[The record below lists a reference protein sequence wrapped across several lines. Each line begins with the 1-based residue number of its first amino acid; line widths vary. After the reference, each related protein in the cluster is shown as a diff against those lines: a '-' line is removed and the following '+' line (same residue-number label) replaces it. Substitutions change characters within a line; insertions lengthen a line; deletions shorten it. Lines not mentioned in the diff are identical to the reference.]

1 MDSSRAEGF
10 TEGSLRREELDP
22 TERGIE
28 DLVKKSARTPAR
40 LGPDDL
46 APLVALVGTSGALE
60 VVAMLGAFHFVTRI
74 ADLVGIEPELPIVRR
89 RWRWLRSLGV
99 RVQSRVMRR
108 MLDLSNQEIDA
119 DVPALLADIEAV
131 RGERLPPGY
140 RSMTAAPNVAAWA
153 HRVTIELP
161 RLEPAM
167 LAQVS
172 AAVAAALPAS
182 EEEAIGFHARPS
194 DPVDALAFVGTRY
207 AVRTTDSLVE
217 AVRKERGW
225 GDSELTDLFFAI
237 SARNAF
243 ERVDRLLAAPV
254 E

>member
-1 MDSSRAEGF
+1 MDARRAEGF
-10 TEGSLRREELDP
+10 TEGSLGREELDP
-22 TERGIE
+22 SERAIE
-28 DLVKKSARTPAR
+28 DLVRKSARTPAR
-40 LGPDDL
+40 LGPGDL
-46 APLVALVGTSGALE
+46 APLVALVGAPGALE

-108 MLDLSNQEIDA
+108 VMDLANRPIEA
-119 DVPALLADIEAV
+119 DVPVLLAEMEKI
-131 RGERLPPGY
+131 RGGPLPEGY
-140 RSMTAAPNVAAWA
+140 RSTIAAPNVAAWA
-153 HRVTIELP
+153 HRLTLELP
-161 RLEPAM
+161 TLDPAL

-182 EEEAIGFHARPS
+182 EDEATGFHGRPT

-207 AVRTTDSLVE
+207 AVRTTDSLVD

-225 GDSELTDLFFAI
+225 GDGGLTELFFAI

-254 E
+254 G